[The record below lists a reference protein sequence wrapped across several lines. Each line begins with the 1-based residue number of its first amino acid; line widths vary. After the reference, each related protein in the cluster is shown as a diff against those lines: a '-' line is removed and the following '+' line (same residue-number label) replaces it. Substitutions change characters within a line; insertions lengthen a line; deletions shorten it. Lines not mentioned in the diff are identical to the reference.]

1 MSELIY
7 LRRYN
12 KIYKGVY
19 RQSLPDHTRQTY
31 RDPALFGGF
40 FGPKPTAIPMSLRL
54 QRYLCD
60 FYGQASALGFCDDG
74 VVRFNPEFFNP
85 EDFAPEK
92 FMIVAAES
100 GERGTFPFT
109 TSYYWLTLAKWG
121 DGRRHI
127 NLREAAELL
136 RGDRR

>member
-19 RQSLPDHTRQTY
+19 RQSLPDHMHQTY

-60 FYGQASALGFCDDG
+60 FYGSTSVLNSYDDDS
-74 VVRFNPEFFNP
+74 VRFDPELFDP
-85 EDFAPEK
+85 GDFAPEE
-92 FMIVAAES
+92 FMIIAAEA
-100 GERGTFPFT
+100 GERGAYPFT

-121 DGRRHI
+121 NGRRRVD
-127 NLREAAELL
+127 LREAAELL
-136 RGDRR
+136 RADRR